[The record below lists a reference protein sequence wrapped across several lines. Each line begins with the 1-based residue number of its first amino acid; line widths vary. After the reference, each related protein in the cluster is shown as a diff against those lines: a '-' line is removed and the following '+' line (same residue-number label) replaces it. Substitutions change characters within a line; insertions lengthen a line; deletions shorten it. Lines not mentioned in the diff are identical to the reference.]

1 MWRSSRGNRNLLLE
15 CRESDALR
23 APLGTAAVCLPALLP
38 APAFLSLV
46 LPHYPERLSKAFLK
60 SQGTTSSPCPQVSVL
75 SVFFCSFVYI
85 LFYFLSLSNFVLN
98 RKWSDLDPFFFFELR
113 EPWLT
118 HSPALSLFLE
128 PSQPS
133 CSGLWWGR
141 LGRLR
146 FRSWL
151 YYFLHVG
158 LWKVTKPLVEWNNN
172 SACLVGLSGFNIGG
186 FLERVLGTQYD
197 VNISWQW

>member
-1 MWRSSRGNRNLLLE
+1 MSQTHWGHPRDSS
-15 CRESDALR
+15 CTPPSS
-23 APLGTAAVCLPALLP
+23 APGSCFSLPCLTR
-38 APAFLSLV
+38 
-46 LPHYPERLSKAFLK
+46 YPERLSKAFLK
-60 SQGTTSSPCPQVSVL
+60 AQGITSSPCPQVSVL
-75 SVFFCSFVYI
+75 SGFFCSFVYI

-113 EPWLT
+113 EPWLM

-151 YYFLHVG
+151 YYFLHVW
-158 LWKVTKPLVEWNNN
+158 LEKVTKPLVEWNNN
-172 SACLVGLSGFNIGG
+172 SACLVGLLGVNIGG
-186 FLERVLGTQYD
+186 FLGRVLGTQYD

>member
-98 RKWSDLDPFFFFELR
+98 RKWSDLDPFFFLNLGN
-113 EPWLT
+113 PGWLT
-118 HSPALSLFLE
+118 VPHSLFFWS
-128 PSQPS
+128 P
-133 CSGLWWGR
+133 
-141 LGRLR
+141 
-146 FRSWL
+146 
-151 YYFLHVG
+151 HN
-158 LWKVTKPLVEWNNN
+158 PLVLG
-172 SACLVGLSGFNIGG
+172 CGG
-186 FLERVLGTQYD
+186 EDWADSDSDPGSI
-197 VNISWQW
+197 ISYMWDFGKLQSLW